1 LPIILDCRRL
11 WRRPWREGVSRKFLR
26 EAMYRLAAQRRITDR
41 PRADAILTEP
51 LAQWLEQMIAK

>member
-1 LPIILDCRRL
+1 
-11 WRRPWREGVSRKFLR
+11 
-26 EAMYRLAAQRRITDR
+26 MYRLAAQRRITDR